1 LFRSIENQLSTG
13 LFTDYFD
20 EKLIKYS
27 LLEDMKINNP
37 NYFSFGRVR
46 TIICEEGDYKDENI
60 DLGLGYLDKI
70 HEGDFIIVKGSNT
83 FAYFGELMSTLSA
96 KRKLSGTCILGKTRD
111 SRFTQNIFPTWS
123 KGYSPVD
130 IKSRGRVSS
139 VGSEFLYNNI
149 VINEKK
155 YVVADKDGVVIF
167 DLSPSLIKDD
177 IETMV
182 SHEGNIKKLIEE
194 GSTVKNILKN
204 TSSF

>member
-1 LFRSIENQLSTG
+1 MFRSIENQLSTG

-70 HEGDFIIVKGSNT
+70 HEGDFIIIKGSNT

-96 KRKLSGTCILGKTRD
+96 KRKLSGACILGKTRD

-167 DLSPSLIKDD
+167 DLSPSLMKDD

-194 GSTVKNILKN
+194 GSSVKNILKN

>member
-1 LFRSIENQLSTG
+1 LIEKQLSTG

-20 EKLIKYS
+20 EKLIKYRV
-27 LLEDMKINNP
+27 LEDLYINNP

-70 HEGDFIIVKGSNT
+70 HEGDFIIVKGSNS

-96 KRKLSGTCILGKTRD
+96 KRKLSGACILGKTRD
-111 SRFTQNIFPTWS
+111 SRFTKNIFPTWS

-130 IKSRGRVSS
+130 IKSKGRVSS
-139 VGSEFLYNNI
+139 VGSEFLYNSI

-155 YVVADKDGVVIF
+155 YVVADRDGVVIF
-167 DLSPSLIKDD
+167 DLNPSSFKND

-182 SHEGNIKKLIEE
+182 YHERNIKKLIEE

-204 TSSF
+204 TDSF